1 MTLAQRLTLQNR
13 CPYIMEF
20 LQHVAPNAFRTI
32 QKGDSENGFFLVSF
46 NQFDMMIDYLWHMIR
61 GDQWRY
67 PVLLLTGPRDSGK
80 TLFCLFLRDLL
91 VDKVYFSPQVP
102 QSYYEGSNIFVHR
115 PEVLCFDEVPAK
127 QVYKLKKAL
136 TKLNIAIDKVIA
148 CTNDTFDP
156 IILNKIDYEYWM
168 LHLPIIP
175 ASMRYTDMVE
185 HFADELHAF
194 QEILLEMPESDLYNA
209 NSPLPWEVDQLIM
222 KPRKE
227 VRDE

>member
-1 MTLAQRLTLQNR
+1 MTLAQRITLQNR

-61 GDQWRY
+61 GDMWKY

-80 TLFCLFLRDLL
+80 TLFINFLKMLL
-91 VDKVYFSPQVP
+91 VDKVYHTCQLPPDSYMASSILADSP
-102 QSYYEGSNIFVHR
+102 S
-115 PEVLCFDEVPAK
+115 VLCFDEMPAK
-127 QVYKLKKAL
+127 NVYKLKKAL
-136 TKLNIAIDKVIA
+136 TKLNINIGKVVS

-185 HFADELHAF
+185 HFADEMYAF
-194 QEILLEMPESDLYNA
+194 QDILLKMRECDLYMVNI
-209 NSPLPWEVDQLIM
+209 PLPWEVDHEIKKGGQQ
-222 KPRKE
+222 
-227 VRDE
+227 